1 MINFFIE
8 FRFHGYPK
16 QYLKSL
22 IREVSSKFRAKGVIK
37 KRAVPHMTLYGPS
50 QTTNIHKVFAAI
62 EKVGK
67 RYTLV
72 PFKVKGFGWFDGKEG
87 KVIHAGIAASTELE
101 KLRQELAGELSKI
114 STPQSWDASRDY
126 KFHTTIVFKDIN
138 HKFNQIWHYL
148 MTKEALDI
156 NQQLLRVTVLNKD
169 RKILREYDLVLK
181 RWLNRRQA
189 LSGHWW
195 RRTISKSRELQG
207 LPSERQPS
215 LLDWLREIFKWL
227 H

>member
-1 MINFFIE
+1 
-8 FRFHGYPK
+8 
-16 QYLKSL
+16 
-22 IREVSSKFRAKGVIK
+22 
-37 KRAVPHMTLYGPS
+37 MTLYGPS

-101 KLRQELAGELSKI
+101 KLRQELAEELGKI
-114 STPQSWDASRDY
+114 SAPQSWDTLLDY
-126 KFHTTIVFKDIN
+126 KFHTTIAFKDIN

-148 MTKEALDI
+148 MIKEALDI

-189 LSGHWW
+189 LSGRWW

>member
-1 MINFFIE
+1 MI
-8 FRFHGYPK
+8 
-16 QYLKSL
+16 
-22 IREVSSKFRAKGVIK
+22 
-37 KRAVPHMTLYGPS
+37 
-50 QTTNIHKVFAAI
+50 
-62 EKVGK
+62 
-67 RYTLV
+67 
-72 PFKVKGFGWFDGKEG
+72 
-87 KVIHAGIAASTELE
+87 
-101 KLRQELAGELSKI
+101 
-114 STPQSWDASRDY
+114 
-126 KFHTTIVFKDIN
+126 
-138 HKFNQIWHYL
+138 
-148 MTKEALDI
+148 KEALDI

-189 LSGHWW
+189 LSGRWW